1 MARAAS
7 LWEASSAAL
16 HEWNPRVSG
25 VTRGC
30 GQSCGGCAHRG
41 QKASRA
47 APRSTSPRHSAAPP
61 RSSRSALRAWPLQ
74 TSRSSLGGR
83 SQRRPALVAGN
94 RPPKPDHSMS
104 APNPTQHG
112 TMRRSGNTKTG
123 NELGA
128 ARSNMSEP
136 YMPTCTT
143 NPAVPAMIKQ
153 PTPCKTASGRH
164 AIHPDEGAI
173 WSDPGRQG
181 AVLARRGK
189 AKDRI
194 AAMWRGACI
203 LSCARGLNVFVRPCD
218 HLGKISELFVCYTIW
233 RRTNQR
239 ISRRRRDTARR
250 KGHGTGLRVCT
261 NDANG

>member
-1 MARAAS
+1 MLLAAAARAAGNAHI
-7 LWEASSAAL
+7 EAKRVGQAL
-16 HEWNPRVSG
+16 
-25 VTRGC
+25 
-30 GQSCGGCAHRG
+30 
-41 QKASRA
+41 RA

-61 RSSRSALRAWPLQ
+61 RSRSIGTSRWPGGGTPRPLQ

-112 TMRRSGNTKTG
+112 TMRRSGSTKTG

-164 AIHPDEGAI
+164 AIRPDEGAI
-173 WSDPGRQG
+173 GRTRKKNAEAPCWRAVPSGSPARPPMCRACLVSCESGGAFCTTLGPGGQIQR
-181 AVLARRGK
+181 AVYLA
-189 AKDRI
+189 
-194 AAMWRGACI
+194 
-203 LSCARGLNVFVRPCD
+203 
-218 HLGKISELFVCYTIW
+218 
-233 RRTNQR
+233 
-239 ISRRRRDTARR
+239 
-250 KGHGTGLRVCT
+250 
-261 NDANG
+261 